1 MPFLPTRSDIQISYE
16 QWLNSEGF
24 TRDRDDE
31 ITNNPLEAEPFVIN
45 WQEFETTDTD
55 VPELEPGEGEDELGL
70 DEGELGLDEH
80 EYGPG
85 SDEDEPGS
93 DEDEPG
99 SDEDEPGSD
108 DDEPGSDDD
117 EPGSDDDDGS
127 DDDEEPGP
135 DEPDSEDETNSVASE
150 ILRDS
155 LALYY
160 MAHSVIESI
169 QYEESDAE

>member
-1 MPFLPTRSDIQISYE
+1 MPFLPTRSDIKISYE

-31 ITNNPLEAEPFVIN
+31 ITNNPLEAEPFVID
-45 WQEFETTDTD
+45 WQGFETFDTD

-70 DEGELGLDEH
+70 DEGELGLDE
-80 EYGPG
+80 YGPG
-85 SDEDEPGS
+85 SDEDGPGS
-93 DEDEPG
+93 DEDG
-99 SDEDEPGSD
+99 PGSD
-108 DDEPGSDDD
+108 DDE
-117 EPGSDDDDGS
+117 EPGS

-135 DEPDSEDETNSVASE
+135 DEPASDSDESDLDEAVSDNSVASE
-150 ILRDS
+150 ILRDG

-169 QYEESDAE
+169 Q